1 MPLPKLNV
9 GTHTLKLPS
18 SGKEIEYRP
27 FLVKEEKILMTAME
41 SGETADMIRA
51 LRQIIDSCVEND
63 LSTMDMPMFDIEYI
77 FLQLRAKSVG
87 EKIPI
92 SYSIE
97 NETCEKLMN
106 GDCLYHVEIDVNEI
120 TVEKNPEHKDI
131 IDLTKDIKI
140 KMKYPQI
147 EASASIAGLE
157 GEKLVEKPFEMI
169 GQCIEYILEGEEM
182 HQTKDYSKKEIDE
195 FLNSLSS
202 GQFRSIQSFFDTMPK
217 LKKEVTAECPSCG
230 KKNTRTLEG
239 IADFFVSG

>member
-1 MPLPKLNV
+1 MPLPKMNV

-63 LSTMDMPMFDIEYI
+63 LSAMDMPMFDIEYI

-140 KMKYPQI
+140 KMKWI
-147 EASASIAGLE
+147 I
-157 GEKLVEKPFEMI
+157 
-169 GQCIEYILEGEEM
+169 
-182 HQTKDYSKKEIDE
+182 
-195 FLNSLSS
+195 
-202 GQFRSIQSFFDTMPK
+202 
-217 LKKEVTAECPSCG
+217 
-230 KKNTRTLEG
+230 
-239 IADFFVSG
+239 